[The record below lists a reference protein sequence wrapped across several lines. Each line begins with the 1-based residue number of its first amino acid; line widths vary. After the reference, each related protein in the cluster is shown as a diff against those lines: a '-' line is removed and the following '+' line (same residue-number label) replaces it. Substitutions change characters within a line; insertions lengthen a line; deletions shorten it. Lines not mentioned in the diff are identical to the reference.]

1 MTKDDDCKRVI
12 KKFDDFIT
20 ALVDA
25 VASQN
30 VLRGPYSDEVYKAA
44 KNVAKA
50 YPKMETATRST
61 HRLTEIAEND
71 LMCHKTANSDSDLQ
85 GPLWRTLRA
94 QIGCL
99 RRSGKC
105 HFGSRRTSDK
115 LTRPTRLAAP
125 SPLSDQACQTPR

>member
-12 KKFDDFIT
+12 KKFDDLIT

-50 YPKMETATRST
+50 YPTWELLRGL
-61 HRLTEIAEND
+61 LTD
-71 LMCHKTANSDSDLQ
+71 
-85 GPLWRTLRA
+85 
-94 QIGCL
+94 
-99 RRSGKC
+99 
-105 HFGSRRTSDK
+105 
-115 LTRPTRLAAP
+115 
-125 SPLSDQACQTPR
+125 